1 MLHRCVHR
9 TYHLKP
15 LLHRSCTFQILRCCL
30 NVEVDFLLAEINH
43 MAGEKRLAVFLEVL
57 LVFIEET
64 IQPRKKLLGTMI
76 GVENDWDTV
85 DRSDSPDIH
94 CTSNATS
101 N

>member
-1 MLHRCVHR
+1 M
-9 TYHLKP
+9 
-15 LLHRSCTFQILRCCL
+15 RCCL
-30 NVEVDFLLAEINH
+30 NVEVDLLLAKIDH
-43 MAGEKRLAVFLEVL
+43 MAGEERLAVFFEVL

-85 DRSDSPDIH
+85 GGSDSTDIL
-94 CTSNATS
+94 CTSNAAS